1 MLKLIINRNIL
12 SQIWHVKFD
21 KVRQTIKGSKVDKL
35 AENYK
40 NKNDCKLKIVLKVIT
55 IIIILNY

>member
-1 MLKLIINRNIL
+1 MVKLIINRNIL

-40 NKNDCKLKIVLKVIT
+40 NKNDCKLKNLF
-55 IIIILNY
+55 